1 MKSVFAD
8 SFYFFAL
15 LSRHDSYH
23 ERIVELLE
31 SSRFRLVTTSFVLI
45 EVGDGLAG
53 GRRRTKLVDLIDEIR
68 SDPANTIVPAS
79 EGLLEQ
85 GLDLYRKRDDKTW
98 SITDCISFV
107 VMKKMG
113 IAEALTGDKH
123 FVQAGFKA
131 LLLSPEESF

>member
-1 MKSVFAD
+1 
-8 SFYFFAL
+8 
-15 LSRHDSYH
+15 
-23 ERIVELLE
+23 
-31 SSRFRLVTTSFVLI
+31 VTTSFVLI